1 MSNFYESNYRAISK
15 ANTEHPRGARVTPLH
30 KQDQQ
35 SQKVSELVTTLYHN
49 GSTYNT
55 EFIPHEM

>member
-1 MSNFYESNYRAISK
+1 MSNIYESNYRAISK
-15 ANTEHPRGARVTPLH
+15 ANTEHPRVIRVTPLE

-49 GSTYNT
+49 GSTYNI